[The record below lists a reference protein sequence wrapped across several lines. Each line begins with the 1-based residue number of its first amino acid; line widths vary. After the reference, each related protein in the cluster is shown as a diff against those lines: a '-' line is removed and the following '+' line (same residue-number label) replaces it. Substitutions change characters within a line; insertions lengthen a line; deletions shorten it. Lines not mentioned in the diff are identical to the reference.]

1 MAFCKPT
8 EYMVLG
14 EIFIGIYFPNEYKN
28 GGGGCKK
35 SIPQTKNRKLVK
47 T

>member
-28 GGGGCKK
+28 GGGGV
-35 SIPQTKNRKLVK
+35 KNPYLKLR
-47 T
+47 TES